1 MNGYIT
7 DLFLVTSAAVMAP
20 LIVGRVA
27 GLRVPAI
34 VVEMLLGMLIGPHVL
49 GWVVP
54 DGLVGVLGEVGLAFL
69 IFLVA
74 LEINVRGTARSV
86 WMTAAKGWFASFLI
100 ALVITLIL
108 HAGGL
113 IRLPPVIAAAALTTT
128 ALGVLGPILKANHEL
143 DTPLGE
149 LLLAL
154 GAMGEIAPMLLLSLM
169 VIPASGSWWSFLYLV
184 LFVFSAWF
192 IWKAVR
198 RMTKL
203 ADVQQMIQDLEVHGE
218 YFPLRLS
225 LLLLGFL
232 VLIADQFGINIVI
245 GAGAAGL
252 ILGPLMRAQPFK
264 GLRNQLDAMGYGFLL
279 PVFFVTSGMRFDP
292 MVFATGPLAVFQVVL
307 LLFLLLLVRFLPL
320 FYFRHTL
327 PERHWMALALY
338 SATGLPVIVIITE
351 LALKYDLM
359 MPERATVLVTSG
371 MISVLVF
378 PVLAEQ
384 SKLWFPISHRGKELS

>member
-1 MNGYIT
+1 MNGYVT

-20 LIVGRVA
+20 LIAGRVA
-27 GLRVPAI
+27 GLRIPAI
-34 VVEMLLGMLIGPHVL
+34 VIEMLLGMLIGPHVL
-49 GWVVP
+49 GWVMP

-74 LEINVRGTARSV
+74 LEIDVKGTARSV

-113 IRLPPVIAAAALTTT
+113 IRLPPLIAAAALTTT

-154 GAMGEIAPMLLLSLM
+154 GAMGEVAPMLLLSLM
-169 VIPASGSWWSFLYLV
+169 VMPASGSWLSFLYIV
-184 LFVFSAWF
+184 LFVLAAWF

-198 RMTKL
+198 RMTNL
-203 ADVQQMIQDLEVHGE
+203 TNGQQMIQDLEVHGA

-252 ILGPLMRAQPFK
+252 IAGPLMRAEPFK
-264 GLRNQLDAMGYGFLL
+264 GLRTQLDAMGYGFLL

-320 FYFRHTL
+320 FYFRHKL

-359 MPERATVLVTSG
+359 LPERATVLVTSG

-384 SKLWFPISHRGKELS
+384 SKVWFPISHRDRELP